1 MQIQLSDHFTYKK
14 LFKFTISSILMMIFT
29 SIYSIVDGLFVSN
42 FAGKEAFAGVNIIM
56 PLIMLFSGFGFMIG
70 TGGSALIAKFLGEKN
85 EKAANK
91 LFSFLV
97 YFTIGLGIVLSIV
110 AWFVCEPVAK
120 KMGAE
125 NGVLKYA
132 VLYTRTL
139 VPALTAFMLQSIFQS
154 FLIAAEKPQLGL
166 ALTLAAGFTN
176 IILDALFVGLFKWG
190 VTGAALATDISYFIG
205 GAIPLIYFIF
215 TKKCRLHLGKTFWQG
230 QNLFKTLTNGSSE
243 FLSNISASLVGMLYN
258 IQLLKYAGVD
268 GVAAYGVIMYVGF
281 IFAAIFIGY
290 SMGTA
295 PIVSYNFGA
304 ENQPELKNVFHKSL
318 KIIIIASIVMLIF
331 SESACGTFAA
341 IFTSY
346 DKELF
351 TLTKMAF
358 RIYSIGFLLCG
369 INIYGSSFFT
379 ALNDGL
385 VSAILSVCRTLIFQV
400 TFILLLP
407 LILGSNGIWFASP
420 FAELCSAILT
430 IILLAVFK
438 RKYRY

>member
-110 AWFVCEPVAK
+110 AWFVCEPMAK

-176 IILDALFVGLFKWG
+176 IVLDALFVGLFRWG

-304 ENQPELKNVFHKSL
+304 ENQTELKNVFQK
-318 KIIIIASIVMLIF
+318 V
-331 SESACGTFAA
+331 
-341 IFTSY
+341 
-346 DKELF
+346 
-351 TLTKMAF
+351 
-358 RIYSIGFLLCG
+358 
-369 INIYGSSFFT
+369 
-379 ALNDGL
+379 
-385 VSAILSVCRTLIFQV
+385 
-400 TFILLLP
+400 
-407 LILGSNGIWFASP
+407 
-420 FAELCSAILT
+420 
-430 IILLAVFK
+430 
-438 RKYRY
+438 